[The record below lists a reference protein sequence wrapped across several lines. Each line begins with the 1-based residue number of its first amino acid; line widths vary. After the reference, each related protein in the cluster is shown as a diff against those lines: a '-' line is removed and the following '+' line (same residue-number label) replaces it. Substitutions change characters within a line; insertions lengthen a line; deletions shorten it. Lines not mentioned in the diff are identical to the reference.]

1 MATKKIRDSN
11 KKLRGVI
18 STHTNISQLVK
29 VLNEANPKL
38 TILNHAL
45 LFGVS
50 EEYVLNEIKKSYNG
64 DVIFSKDLMSVD
76 LGLEINVFNIGN

>member
-1 MATKKIRDSN
+1 MDSKEVVKNAKNCDILIHEIIVATKKIRDSN

-50 EEYVLNEIKKSYNG
+50 EEYVLNEIKKLN
-64 DVIFSKDLMSVD
+64 
-76 LGLEINVFNIGN
+76 